1 MHNLWLLEN
10 IEAVIWIGA
19 VLIAS
24 VIVMVWRFLKGR
36 KNG

>member
-1 MHNLWLLEN
+1 MHNLWILEN

-19 VLIAS
+19 VLIAA
-24 VIVMVWRFLKGR
+24 VVVVGLRVLKGR